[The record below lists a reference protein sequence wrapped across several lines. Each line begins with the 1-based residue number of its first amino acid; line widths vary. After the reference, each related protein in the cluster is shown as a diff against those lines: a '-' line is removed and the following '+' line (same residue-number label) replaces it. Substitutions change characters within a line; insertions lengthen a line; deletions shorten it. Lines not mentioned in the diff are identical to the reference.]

1 MVAKSQEWWMAGLL
15 LVEPVMS
22 VPKWRFSLRGVTELG
37 VGADDSTVARTG
49 DGRGIGGA

>member
-1 MVAKSQEWWMAGLL
+1 
-15 LVEPVMS
+15 
-22 VPKWRFSLRGVTELG
+22 LRGVTELG